1 MNQGGR
7 LTMITGRTTP
17 PPTRQ
22 RRLINLDT
30 PSSYSSSNSTSS
42 DSTDDALEE
51 SDDGPR
57 KKIETSQ
64 NIADLASSLSL
75 VNLADLQ
82 TKPGSAYEDGFLS
95 RSRTNTKQR
104 WIKLLDCENHDDSA
118 SSAEFAEHATSQPFS
133 SSENPIDVNI
143 ILPTKKGGDSEQA
156 KNGVWHLDYT
166 KNEYSLVATGTV
178 KVPNIC
184 IPADI
189 YDNLFDHQ
197 RDGISWM
204 AGLHTRSIGLALCDD
219 MGMGKSRTTLAFLGG
234 LMRTETI
241 RNALI
246 VAPLSVLRSWEGE
259 AHKVLRACVP
269 GVRISVASS
278 STSKSIRY
286 QRLQDALEW

>member
-1 MNQGGR
+1 
-7 LTMITGRTTP
+7 MITGRTTP
-17 PPTRQ
+17 PPTRH
-22 RRLINLDT
+22 RRLIILDT
-30 PSSYSSSNSTSS
+30 PSFCSNSNSTIS

-51 SDDGPR
+51 NDEGTR
-57 KKIETSQ
+57 RKIEASQ

-75 VNLADLQ
+75 VKPADPR
-82 TKPGSAYEDGFLS
+82 TKPRYPFLS
-95 RSRTNTKQR
+95 RSRTNTKR
-104 WIKLLDCENHDDSA
+104 CRIKLLDCEYHDDSA
-118 SSAEFAEHATSQPFS
+118 SSVEFAEHATSQPFS
-133 SSENPIDVNI
+133 SSLMTSSENPIDVDTTK
-143 ILPTKKGGDSEQA
+143 PTIRGGDSEHV
-156 KNGVWHLDYT
+156 KNGVWQLDYT

-178 KVPNIC
+178 KLPNLCVPT
-184 IPADI
+184 DI

-204 AGLHTRSIGLALCDD
+204 AGLHSRKIGLALCDD

-259 AHKVLRACVP
+259 AEKVLRACVP
-269 GVRISVASS
+269 AVRISVASS
-278 STSKSIRY
+278 SVAKSIRY